1 MPPDLP
7 LPQNSRS
14 HATSVPA
21 LAIGLMSG
29 TSQDGVDV
37 ALIETDGEIIAR
49 FGPTAYRTYS
59 KKERALL
66 RSATAAAANLT
77 DRTARPAALAAAE
90 TIVNDAHAEAVET
103 VPRRQWNK
111 TRGRHRRRFPRAN
124 GTAPA
129 AAPSHACNSA
139 TERRLRRG
147 SAFRWSMTFAPP
159 TLKPAGRGR
168 RWRRFFTA
176 RWWRRLAG
184 KCRLPCSTSA
194 ASPTS
199 LTSTASDLIACDTGP
214 GNALLDDFLRV
225 RTGQL
230 LDTDGRI
237 AAAGRPDENAIAQ
250 FLAHSYFSKPPPK
263 SLDRNEFRRA
273 AGAVLNNSSGIEA
286 GAATLTALT
295 AAAVA
300 RVVPLLPR
308 PPKTWIV
315 SGGGARNPTLM
326 RMLGERLA
334 PARVE
339 SAHEAGWSVDSL
351 EAQAVAYLAVRSLR
365 RLPITFPGT
374 TGVSEPLSGG
384 VFANPSSGTDIN
396 G

>member
-1 MPPDLP
+1 MQL
-7 LPQNSRS
+7 
-14 HATSVPA
+14 
-21 LAIGLMSG
+21 G
-29 TSQDGVDV
+29 DG
-37 ALIETDGEIIAR
+37 
-49 FGPTAYRTYS
+49 
-59 KKERALL
+59 
-66 RSATAAAANLT
+66 
-77 DRTARPAALAAAE
+77 AALAARLGIPVVYDFRAAD
-90 TIVNDAHAEAVET
+90 IEAGGQGAPMAPVFHRAL
-103 VPRRQWNK
+103 VAAL
-111 TRGRHRRRFPRAN
+111 GREMPVAVLNIGGVAN
-124 GTAPA
+124 VTYIDG
-129 AAPSHACNSA
+129 
-139 TERRLRRG
+139 
-147 SAFRWSMTFAPP
+147 
-159 TLKPAGRGR
+159 
-168 RWRRFFTA
+168 
-176 RWWRRLAG
+176 
-184 KCRLPCSTSA
+184 
-194 ASPTS
+194 
-199 LTSTASDLIACDTGP
+199 SDLIACDTGP

-237 AAAGRPDENAIAQ
+237 AAAGKPDENAIAQ

-339 SAHEAGWSVDSL
+339 SAHEAGWSIDSL

-374 TGVSEPLSGG
+374 TGMSEPLSGG
-384 VFANPSSGTDIN
+384 VFANPSAARTLTVN
-396 G
+396 GESFSRRA